1 MCNPLS
7 ACIFLLVCS
16 ISAVIII
23 KYIVYR
29 YLNVSSQN
37 CNTCDFFSLAKL
49 AIASDHTV
57 LKYNLWS
64 VITCPNI
71 QIKVLYKDGG
81 SQTVGRAFT
90 NS

>member
-1 MCNPLS
+1 M
-7 ACIFLLVCS
+7 
-16 ISAVIII
+16 

-29 YLNVSSQN
+29 YLNVLPVSSQN
-37 CNTCDFFSLAKL
+37 CNTCDFFPLAKL
-49 AIASDHTV
+49 AIASDHAV
-57 LKYNLWS
+57 LEKYNLWS

-81 SQTVGRAFT
+81 SQVDGRAFT